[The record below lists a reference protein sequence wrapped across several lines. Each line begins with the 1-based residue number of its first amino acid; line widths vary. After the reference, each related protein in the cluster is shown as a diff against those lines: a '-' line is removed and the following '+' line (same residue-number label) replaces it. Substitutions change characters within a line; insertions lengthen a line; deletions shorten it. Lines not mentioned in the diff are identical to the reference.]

1 MGTVTIDGT
10 DQRYFR
16 RLSEQRRPGR
26 RQAIEECVAINNPIN
41 EAGRPK
47 S

>member
-1 MGTVTIDGT
+1 MEGVTIEET
-10 DQRYFR
+10 TQRYFR
-16 RLSEQRRPGR
+16 RSSGQRRPRR

-41 EAGRPK
+41 DAGRPK